1 MISCLIQR
9 DQKGHLGSV
18 LNFSNFLIA
27 SLTLVGLISIQP
39 FFIWNHSKVY
49 YLISTLILCF
59 AYLGYIKDH
68 YKLIQKKSILF
79 ICICLI
85 FLMYLTIL
93 PKVNHQHVRWIF
105 LTPFIVAYFT
115 LPETLQKQVFKTFY
129 WVFLLSLVP
138 GMILSCLMA
147 LGFSPKFSIIPTP
160 IETFAKRGVFYLYF
174 PGAMFLN
181 NNSIWL
187 PNGGFLSRLCGIWGE
202 PGTVGTIAA
211 LLLAAEGFQMKKV
224 SARLLFI
231 AGFLSFSMAFFILF
245 IVGFCFFSL
254 LNKRYSFIIY
264 GLFIA
269 LGVQITLGIGLGG
282 NHVNQSKKSGLLR
295 VDGNE
300 SVSIIS
306 LHNEEKESDLLK
318 NKMAK
323 FIKVRGALRTS
334 VFDDRSSTEM
344 NTLFIKYLHSD
355 LKTILF
361 GIASDASDVY
371 GGESRAIWK
380 IVFTNYGVIGFFLLV
395 SLFFYYAY
403 LFANRN
409 HIGHIFAFVFL
420 FFLSFYQRPVIWMPF
435 YFIIFSGGIATLS
448 SINSRQYIS
457 FKSKISAS
465 KNQGE
470 LAQI

>member
-1 MISCLIQR
+1 
-9 DQKGHLGSV
+9 
-18 LNFSNFLIA
+18 
-27 SLTLVGLISIQP
+27 
-39 FFIWNHSKVY
+39 
-49 YLISTLILCF
+49 
-59 AYLGYIKDH
+59 
-68 YKLIQKKSILF
+68 
-79 ICICLI
+79 
-85 FLMYLTIL
+85 
-93 PKVNHQHVRWIF
+93 
-105 LTPFIVAYFT
+105 
-115 LPETLQKQVFKTFY
+115 
-129 WVFLLSLVP
+129 
-138 GMILSCLMA
+138 
-147 LGFSPKFSIIPTP
+147 
-160 IETFAKRGVFYLYF
+160 
-174 PGAMFLN
+174 MFLN